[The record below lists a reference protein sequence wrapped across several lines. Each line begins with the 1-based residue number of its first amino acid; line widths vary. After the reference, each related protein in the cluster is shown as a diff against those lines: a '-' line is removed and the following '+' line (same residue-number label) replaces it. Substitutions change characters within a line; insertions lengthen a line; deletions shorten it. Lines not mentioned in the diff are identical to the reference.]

1 MKSIRKKITL
11 LVICAIVVSLGIT
24 TFIGAVSIKNQGK
37 RDSDKILYLMCQ
49 TGRMDLESYFNSV
62 EHSVKTVS
70 TLIQGSL
77 DGVSDDQ
84 LARHVEQ
91 AGVIFGEVARQAN
104 GVLTYY
110 YRIDPALSETVKG
123 FWYVNLDAKG
133 FYKHEVTDITQYD
146 TNDTSRIV
154 WFTVPKATKKGLW
167 LPPYMTENLN
177 VRVIS
182 YNEPVYWHDRFIGV
196 VGMEINYRTLAQE
209 VENIRPYNNGYAF
222 VLNAK
227 GEFVYHPQ
235 MNSAYLT
242 GKELSAPPKSL
253 LSDNTSIRYTY
264 NGIEKEAVWMPLSNG
279 MRLYVSAPLSEINS
293 SWQEPVWDIIYASL
307 TVLLL
312 MSIITLR
319 LAGRIT
325 KPLKELAKAA
335 REVDSGNYDVAL
347 DYDKNDEIGV
357 IAYTF
362 RKLVA
367 SVKEQGSKKE
377 EDE

>member
-24 TFIGAVSIKNQGK
+24 AFIGAVSIKNQGK

-307 TVLLL
+307 AVLLL

>member
-1 MKSIRKKITL
+1 MKSIRKKVTL

-24 TFIGAVSIKNQGK
+24 AFIGAVSIKNQGK

-182 YNEPVYWHDRFIGV
+182 YNEPVYWQDRFIGV

>member
-24 TFIGAVSIKNQGK
+24 AFIGAVSIKNQGK